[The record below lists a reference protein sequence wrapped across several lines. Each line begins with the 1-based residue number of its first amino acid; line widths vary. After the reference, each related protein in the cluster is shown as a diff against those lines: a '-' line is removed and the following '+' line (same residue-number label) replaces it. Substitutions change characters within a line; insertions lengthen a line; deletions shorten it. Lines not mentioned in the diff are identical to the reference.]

1 MRNAKT
7 KKINQ
12 VILDFLNQKRGL
24 DSKLLTPTQLWQRVM
39 GKHIL
44 AETRKIHIDN
54 NILYVLIKNPYV
66 KSDLVAQKSLILE
79 RIKVF
84 NANVLDIV
92 IK

>member
-24 DSKLLTPTQLWQRVM
+24 DLKLLTPTQLWQRVM

-44 AETRKIHIDN
+44 AETRKIYIDN

>member
-12 VILDFLNQKRGL
+12 VIFDFLNQKRGL

-44 AETRKIHIDN
+44 AETRKIYIDN

-84 NANVLDIV
+84 NTNVSDIV